1 MLIYI
6 LGTIVELS
14 TSNDN
19 DSCEVGTGVARCLV
33 KFGDG
38 THAWAPVSSLKLLSA
53 PPADDGRIMCV
64 VCKRRE
70 GPASGPATNAIIAC
84 DMCGRGYHAKCH
96 SPPVESW
103 INGKFW
109 NSNIMLYKR
118 FYIYHLYKLML
129 AIFVYVCVIQN
140 SHKKCIIVR
149 HGIQCERH
157 GIRH

>member
-1 MLIYI
+1 M
-6 LGTIVELS
+6 S

-38 THAWAPVSSLKLLSA
+38 THAWAAVSSLKLLSA

-70 GPASGPATNAIIAC
+70 GPAASPADNAIIAC

-96 SPPVESW
+96 TPPVEAW
-103 INGKFW
+103 ISGE
-109 NSNIMLYKR
+109 Y
-118 FYIYHLYKLML
+118 
-129 AIFVYVCVIQN
+129 
-140 SHKKCIIVR
+140 
-149 HGIQCERH
+149 
-157 GIRH
+157 